1 MDCMLMISAVG
12 TDEAGKG
19 DEEDGSHFR
28 PGRRVRKAGVIRE
41 HWSKDLKVRE
51 AAVPKRGGNAIQ
63 TEKASAK
70 ARRQEQ
76 A

>member
-1 MDCMLMISAVG
+1 MLMISAVG
-12 TDEAGKG
+12 TDEAGKGGKG

-51 AAVPKRGGNAIQ
+51 AEI
-63 TEKASAK
+63 
-70 ARRQEQ
+70 
-76 A
+76 

>member
-1 MDCMLMISAVG
+1 MLMISAVG

-28 PGRRVRKAGVIRE
+28 PGRWVRKAGVIRE

-51 AAVPKRGGNAIQ
+51 AEI
-63 TEKASAK
+63 
-70 ARRQEQ
+70 
-76 A
+76 